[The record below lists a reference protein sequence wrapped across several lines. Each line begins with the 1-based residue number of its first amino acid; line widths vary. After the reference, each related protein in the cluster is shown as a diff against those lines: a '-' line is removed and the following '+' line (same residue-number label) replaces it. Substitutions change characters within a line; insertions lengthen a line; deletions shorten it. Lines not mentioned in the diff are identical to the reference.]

1 LVGPGNKLGEPIPIS
16 RAHDHI
22 FGMVVMN
29 DWSGKLVR
37 FVCSNEVLNEMILNE
52 MNLNEMFLLV
62 VLVDIGVVVV
72 LRSIFSSQGYSKVG
86 VCSTW
91 TLLGQELC
99 HHCVSLGGHNGGP

>member
-37 FVCSNEVLNEMILNE
+37 FVCSNEVLNEMI
-52 MNLNEMFLLV
+52 LNEMFLLV